1 MSGIATGTA
10 LAIGLGAAGAGA
22 SAASGIYGARSQS
35 DAAKSAGQLQK
46 EAADNSLA
54 FQKQQYND
62 QKALAA
68 PYVAAGTSSLQELE
82 RQMGPGGSL
91 SQQWGQTFQAPTAE
105 QASQTPGYQ
114 FALGQGLQGIERG
127 AAARGN
133 LLTGGLL
140 QAEQQYGQGLASQT
154 YQQTFNNALTQYQNA
169 YNQFQQGQ
177 ANTYNRL
184 AGVAGTGQTQINQL
198 GQQGQ
203 AAAGNVANIS
213 LNSAQQQGNA
223 LQGAAYQSASGYNA
237 AASGISSGLNNAYQ
251 GYQLGQF
258 GAGRS
263 GALPGELNL
272 GTELDNYGNLVTGGF
287 G

>member
-1 MSGIATGTA
+1 MPAAIAIPAIIGAVGVGAQVGTSLSGANK
-10 LAIGLGAAGAGA
+10 
-22 SAASGIYGARSQS
+22 QS
-35 DAAKSAGQLQK
+35 NAAKSAAELQK

-54 FQKQQYND
+54 FQKQVYGQQQAN
-62 QKALAA
+62 AA
-68 PYVAAGTSSLQELE
+68 PYIAAGTSSLQELE

-114 FALGQGLQGIERG
+114 FALGQGLQGIERS

-184 AGVAGTGQTQINQL
+184 AGVAGTGQTAVNQL

-223 LQGAAYQSASGYNA
+223 LQSAAYQSASGYNA
-237 AASGISSGLNNAYQ
+237 AASGISSGLNNAYGQ
-251 GYQLGQF
+251 YQLGKL
-258 GAGRS
+258 GTGS
-263 GALPGELNL
+263 LNL
-272 GTELDNYGNLVTGGF
+272 GTESLGMPINSDFGTGWGNWGG